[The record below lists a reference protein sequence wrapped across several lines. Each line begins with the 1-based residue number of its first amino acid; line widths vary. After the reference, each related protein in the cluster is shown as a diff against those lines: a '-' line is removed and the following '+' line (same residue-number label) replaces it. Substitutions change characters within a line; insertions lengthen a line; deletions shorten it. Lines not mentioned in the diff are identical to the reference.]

1 MSKFVLDCDVVSSNM
16 GNISNVGTQ
25 MGELVSTITGYDVSD
40 CEDFN
45 FAGAIASIASNVES
59 LTNKIMNTVKL
70 LNTVVE
76 THTSVQNSN
85 VFIPGGLSKMSGT
98 SSNSINIVEDSSQG
112 GQSTVEYVV
121 KYKDTLSGLAAT
133 YGTTVSA
140 IVAENK
146 IENPNLI
153 NVGEK
158 LVIPSTTTT
167 TTTNNNNNNK
177 TEIKEVDI
185 NQTNLNTSQKT
196 AKSTVNV
203 PDGLGDV
210 HTYMGWQMITNKDS
224 VQYKLKDAAGMNF
237 DSEGFGK
244 IDDRYVVATTTTFGN
259 VGDYV
264 DFEQADGS
272 IIHCII
278 GDIKNQGDSGCNKW
292 GHDNGRTIVEF
303 VVDKSSWYGSNHG
316 NPGTSSCHPEWNQN
330 ITKAI
335 NYGNYFD
342 IND

>member
-16 GNISNVGTQ
+16 GNINSVGSQ
-25 MGELVSTITGYDVSD
+25 MGELASTISSYDVGD

-45 FAGAIASIASNVES
+45 FAGAIASIASNVEAA
-59 LTNKIMNTVKL
+59 TNKIMNMAKL
-70 LNTVVE
+70 LSTVVE
-76 THTSVQNSN
+76 THTSVQNGC
-85 VFIPGGLSKMSGT
+85 VFVPGGLSEISET
-98 SSNSINIVEDSSQG
+98 SSNPVNIVEDSSKSEN
-112 GQSTVEYVV
+112 STVEYVV
-121 KYKDTLSGLAAT
+121 KYKDTLSGIAAT

-140 IVAENK
+140 IAEENK

-153 NVGEK
+153 HVGDN
-158 LVIPSTTTT
+158 LVIPTD
-167 TTTNNNNNNK
+167 NNNIVDN
-177 TEIKEVDI
+177 TETEKAEDNI
-185 NQTNLNTSQKT
+185 NQNNLDSNQKT
-196 AKSTVNV
+196 VKSTVDV

-224 VQYKLKDAAGMNF
+224 AQYKLKEAAGMNF

-259 VGDYV
+259 VGDYI

-272 IIHCII
+272 IIQCII
-278 GDIKNQGDSGCNKW
+278 GDIKNQGDGGCNKW
-292 GHDNGRTIVEF
+292 GHDNGTNIVEF
-303 VVDKSSWYGSNHG
+303 VVDKSSWYGSNHA

-330 ITKAI
+330 ITKAT